1 MSNPS
6 PEQQRI
12 IDDASRIR
20 IVRAAPG
27 SGKTWLVGQIIK
39 KELETWNKPGGIAAL
54 SFTRVGGEEIRN
66 AVGYE
71 LSLPHFVGTLDSFLF
86 RYIVKPFLS
95 KCYKCK
101 VPRLIPASYGS
112 EFWKSDTVKHQIKE
126 RFGKFT
132 TYNLLDIDFGKCENG
147 DIKLLYSFYGKEKKE
162 VPQQHRTDIIKKKES
177 IWQNLGWVSH
187 SDVHFLAHKI
197 LESRYG
203 HNIILELEKR
213 FPFIIV
219 DELQDT
225 GYYICEFLK
234 KLLFESN
241 IKSILVG
248 DPNQS
253 IYEFNGATPDMF
265 NTFKDLAGS
274 TEITLFESRRCPQ
287 KIINIAQQIIPD
299 NSQIKTTN
307 PELGKAVLLCYNKD
321 FFAKEVNRIINKIQN
336 ENSQHKKIKAI
347 ARNTSTLNELRRHC
361 GETEIKSIGSQIL
374 THITRGVQQFLLKQ
388 NSKALRQIS
397 DALSLLLFDK
407 EGFCDDDLKDRNIDP
422 FLWKNLVCEIL
433 LASGKTKTN
442 LVTYKNW
449 QEIVKQEVIQI
460 LKQKTFLEQYI
471 NDNLL
476 SSMKVQNR
484 KGSSD
489 QVSLFLQIPQENSD
503 VPLLTVHGVKGET
516 HDVTIFICPPKKRG
530 VPCPSDLWWNGEER
544 RIMYVAFTRSREI
557 LYLVVSKETAQ
568 NLKINHK
575 SFYDCFEVMNI
586 EDFAPEP
593 NWKDLI

>member
-1 MSNPS
+1 MPEPS
-6 PEQQRI
+6 PEQLQVI
-12 IDDASRIR
+12 NDAHRIR

-54 SFTRVGGEEIRN
+54 SFTRVGGEEIRK
-66 AVGYE
+66 AVCYE
-71 LSLPHFVGTLDSFLF
+71 LDSPHFVGTLDSFLF

-95 KCYKCK
+95 KCSGYKEPK
-101 VPRLIPASYGS
+101 LIPAFYGS
-112 EFWKSDTVKHQIKE
+112 EFWTNKTIKYETHEKGKYKS
-126 RFGKFT
+126 
-132 TYNLLDIDFGKCENG
+132 YNLLDIDYGIPEKGN
-147 DIKLLYSFYGKEKKE
+147 IKLLYSPYRGEKKE
-162 VPQQHRTDIIKKKES
+162 VPQQHRPDIIKKKKT
-177 IWQNLGWVSH
+177 IWQTLGWVSH
-187 SDVHFLAHKI
+187 SDVHFLAFKI
-197 LESRYG
+197 IESPYG
-203 HNIILELEKR
+203 PSIIKELENR
-213 FPFIIV
+213 FPLIIV

-234 KLLFESN
+234 KLLSESN
-241 IKSILVG
+241 IKALLVG

-287 KIINIAQQIIPD
+287 KIINIAKQIIPD
-299 NSQIKTTN
+299 NSQIKTNN
-307 PELGKAVLLCYNKD
+307 PKSGKAVMLCYDKD
-321 FFAKEVNRIINKIQN
+321 FFAKEVNRAINKIQN
-336 ENSQHKKIKAI
+336 ENFQHKIIKAI
-347 ARNTSTLNELRRHC
+347 ARNTSTLNELKHHC
-361 GETEIKSIGSQIL
+361 GEKEIKSIGSQIL

-397 DALSLLLFDK
+397 DALSLLIFNK
-407 EGFCDDDLKDRNIDP
+407 EGFGDDDLKDRNIDP
-422 FLWKNLVCEIL
+422 FLWKDLVCEIL
-433 LASGKTKTN
+433 LVSSKIKTN

-449 QEIVKQEVIQI
+449 QEIVKQDVVHI

-484 KGSSD
+484 NGASE
-489 QVSLFLQIPQENSD
+489 QVTLFLQIPQENRD

-516 HDVTIFICPPKKRG
+516 HDVTIFICPPQKKG
-530 VPCPSDLWWNGEER
+530 IPCPSDTWWNGEER

-557 LYLVVSKETAQ
+557 LYVVVSKETAQ

-586 EDFAPEP
+586 EDFAPAP
-593 NWKDLI
+593 NWIDLI

>member
-1 MSNPS
+1 MSEPS

-12 IDDASRIR
+12 IDDTSRIR

-54 SFTRVGGEEIRN
+54 SFTRVGGEEIRK
-66 AVGYE
+66 AVCYE
-71 LSLPHFVGTLDSFLF
+71 LDSPHFVGTLDSFLF

-95 KCYKCK
+95 KCSGYKEPK
-101 VPRLIPASYGS
+101 LIPAFYGS
-112 EFWKSDTVKHQIKE
+112 EFWTNKTIKYETREKGKYKS
-126 RFGKFT
+126 
-132 TYNLLDIDFGKCENG
+132 YNLLDIDYGIPEKGN
-147 DIKLLYSFYGKEKKE
+147 IKLLYSPYRGEKKE
-162 VPQQHRTDIIKKKES
+162 VPQQHRTDIIKKKKS
-177 IWQNLGWVSH
+177 IWQTLGWVSH
-187 SDVHFLAHKI
+187 SDVHFLAFKI
-197 LESRYG
+197 IESPYG
-203 HNIILELEKR
+203 PSIIKELENR
-213 FPFIIV
+213 FPLIIV

-234 KLLFESN
+234 KLLSESN
-241 IKSILVG
+241 IKAILVG

-287 KIINIAQQIIPD
+287 KIINIAKQIIPD
-299 NSQIKTTN
+299 NSQIKTNN
-307 PELGKAVLLCYNKD
+307 PKSGKAVMLCYDKD
-321 FFAKEVNRIINKIQN
+321 FFAKEVNRAINKIQN
-336 ENSQHKKIKAI
+336 ENFQHKIIKAI
-347 ARNTSTLNELRRHC
+347 ARNTSTLNELKHHC
-361 GETEIKSIGSQIL
+361 GEKEIKSIGSQIL

-397 DALSLLLFDK
+397 DALSLLIFNK
-407 EGFCDDDLKDRNIDP
+407 EGFGDDDLKDRNIDP
-422 FLWKNLVCEIL
+422 FLWKDLVCETL
-433 LASGKTKTN
+433 LVSSKIKTN

-449 QEIVKQEVIQI
+449 QEIVKQDVVHI

-484 KGSSD
+484 NGASE
-489 QVSLFLQIPQENSD
+489 QVTLFLQIPQENRD

-516 HDVTIFICPPKKRG
+516 HDVTIFICPPQKKG
-530 VPCPSDLWWNGEER
+530 IPCPSDTWWNGEER

-557 LYLVVSKETAQ
+557 LYVVVSKETAQ

-586 EDFAPEP
+586 EDFAPAP
-593 NWKDLI
+593 NWIDLI

>member
-1 MSNPS
+1 MSEPS

-12 IDDASRIR
+12 IDDTSRIR

-54 SFTRVGGEEIRN
+54 SFTRVGGEEIRK
-66 AVGYE
+66 AVCYE
-71 LSLPHFVGTLDSFLF
+71 LDSPHFVGTLDSFLF

-95 KCYKCK
+95 KCSGYKEPK
-101 VPRLIPASYGS
+101 LIPAFYGS
-112 EFWKSDTVKHQIKE
+112 EFWTNKTIKYETREKGKYKS
-126 RFGKFT
+126 
-132 TYNLLDIDFGKCENG
+132 YNLLDIDYGIPEKGN
-147 DIKLLYSFYGKEKKE
+147 IKLLYSPYRGEKKE
-162 VPQQHRTDIIKKKES
+162 VPQQHRPDIIKKKKS
-177 IWQNLGWVSH
+177 IWQTLGWVSH
-187 SDVHFLAHKI
+187 SDVHFLAFKI
-197 LESRYG
+197 IESPYG
-203 HNIILELEKR
+203 PSIIKELENR
-213 FPFIIV
+213 FPLIIV

-234 KLLFESN
+234 KLLSESN
-241 IKSILVG
+241 IKALLVG

-287 KIINIAQQIIPD
+287 KIINIAKQIIPD
-299 NSQIKTTN
+299 NSQIKTNN
-307 PELGKAVLLCYNKD
+307 PKSGKAVMLCYNKD
-321 FFAKEVNRIINKIQN
+321 FFAKEVNRAINKIQN
-336 ENSQHKKIKAI
+336 ENFQHKIIKAI
-347 ARNTSTLNELRRHC
+347 ARNTSTLNELKHHC
-361 GETEIKSIGSQIL
+361 GEKEIKSIGSQIL

-388 NSKALRQIS
+388 NSKALRQVS
-397 DALSLLLFDK
+397 DALSLLIFNK
-407 EGFCDDDLKDRNIDP
+407 EGFGDDDLKDRNIDP
-422 FLWKNLVCEIL
+422 FLWKDLVCETL
-433 LASGKTKTN
+433 LVSSKIKTN

-449 QEIVKQEVIQI
+449 QEIVKQNVVHI

-476 SSMKVQNR
+476 SSIKVQNR
-484 KGSSD
+484 NGASE
-489 QVSLFLQIPQENSD
+489 QVTLFLQIPQDNRD

-516 HDVTIFICPPKKRG
+516 HDVTIFICPPQKKG
-530 VPCPSDLWWNGEER
+530 IPCPSDTWWNGEER

-557 LYLVVSKETAQ
+557 LYVVVSKETAQ

-586 EDFAPEP
+586 EDFAPAP
-593 NWKDLI
+593 NWIDLI

>member
-1 MSNPS
+1 MPEPS
-6 PEQQRI
+6 PEQLQVI
-12 IDDASRIR
+12 NDAHRIR

-54 SFTRVGGEEIRN
+54 SFTRVGGEEIRK
-66 AVGYE
+66 AVCYE
-71 LSLPHFVGTLDSFLF
+71 LDSPHFVGTLDSFLF

-95 KCYKCK
+95 KCSGYKEPK
-101 VPRLIPASYGS
+101 LIPAFYGS
-112 EFWKSDTVKHQIKE
+112 EFWTNKTIKYETREKGKYKS
-126 RFGKFT
+126 
-132 TYNLLDIDFGKCENG
+132 YNLLDIDYGIPEKGN
-147 DIKLLYSFYGKEKKE
+147 IKLLYSPYRGEKKE
-162 VPQQHRTDIIKKKES
+162 VPQQHRTDIIKKKKS
-177 IWQNLGWVSH
+177 IWQTLGWVSH
-187 SDVHFLAHKI
+187 SDVHFLAFKI
-197 LESRYG
+197 IESPYG
-203 HNIILELEKR
+203 PSIIKELENR
-213 FPFIIV
+213 FPLIIV

-234 KLLFESN
+234 KLLSESN
-241 IKSILVG
+241 IKAILVG

-287 KIINIAQQIIPD
+287 KIINIAKQIIPD
-299 NSQIKTTN
+299 NSQIKTNN
-307 PELGKAVLLCYNKD
+307 PKSGKAVMLCYDKD
-321 FFAKEVNRIINKIQN
+321 FFAKEVNRAINKIQN
-336 ENSQHKKIKAI
+336 ENFQHKIIKAI
-347 ARNTSTLNELRRHC
+347 ARNTSTLNELKHHC
-361 GETEIKSIGSQIL
+361 GEKEIKSIGSQIL

-397 DALSLLLFDK
+397 DALSLLIFNK
-407 EGFCDDDLKDRNIDP
+407 EGFGDDDLKDRNIDP
-422 FLWKNLVCEIL
+422 FLWKDLVCEIL
-433 LASGKTKTN
+433 LVSSKIKTN

-449 QEIVKQEVIQI
+449 QEIVKQDVVHI

-484 KGSSD
+484 NGASE
-489 QVSLFLQIPQENSD
+489 QVTLFLQIPQENRD

-516 HDVTIFICPPKKRG
+516 HDVTIFICPPQKKG
-530 VPCPSDLWWNGEER
+530 IPCPSDTWWKGEER

-557 LYLVVSKETAQ
+557 LYVVVSKETAQ

-586 EDFAPEP
+586 EDFAPAP
-593 NWKDLI
+593 NWIDLI